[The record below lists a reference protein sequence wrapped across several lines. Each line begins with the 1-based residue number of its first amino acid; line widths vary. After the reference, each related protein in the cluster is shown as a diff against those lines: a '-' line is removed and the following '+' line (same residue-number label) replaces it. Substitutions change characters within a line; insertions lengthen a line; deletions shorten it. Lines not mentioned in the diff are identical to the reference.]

1 MPSPDDRA
9 ALISALRPPP
19 GMVLSQ
25 AVATT
30 FTLDLETA
38 MSIPIAF
45 ARGRSQDLTDPIS
58 VMEALR
64 DCRDRIDI
72 FCQAGAIRPPTTQ
85 STLFAFLEP
94 MITQV
99 WERLHLFH
107 PKIWLLRYESPQ
119 GSRMRLLVLTR
130 NLTADRA
137 WDLAVSLDGEV
148 DLERKRDPSLP
159 ALVTWALGHTKGPA
173 LSERRTERLQ
183 GLLDDAA
190 RTAWEKPPDAWDV
203 TLHALGVG
211 LPNTLKLAGTRAL
224 VASPFVQHDG
234 LERID
239 AGTRFLVSRPEELD
253 RLDEATLVNVDA
265 RVLNE
270 AAWLSEGGEDNQLT
284 GLHAKAYVI
293 EYDRRA
299 WNILGSPNATRP
311 GLAGDRRSN
320 IEFAVTVEG
329 SKKDFGVDHWLSD
342 DYLGH
347 LLVAYDRQVPSAS
360 DEIAEALESTLR
372 SLAGVP
378 FSARVVPD
386 GDSWSERVWP
396 EEPLRYPPAQH
407 VGVELLTTRGR
418 RQHLPTGSEEAVAFA
433 ALAIPDITP
442 FLILTV
448 EQDGQSASAC
458 LRATLL
464 DDLPDRLDHVLM
476 GQVDTAEKFLRWLL
490 MLLADDP
497 GAGFLGPLD
506 EDSSGGSW
514 LMQAQQRGLFE
525 AMVTS
530 LAEHPEQLHLIERFV
545 SKVLESPDNRQVLPD
560 GFVELWQ
567 VVRTALAQGAA
578 A

>member
-1 MPSPDDRA
+1 
-9 ALISALRPPP
+9 
-19 GMVLSQ
+19 MVLGQ

-45 ARGRSQDLTDPIS
+45 ARGRSRDLNDPIS

-64 DCRDRIDI
+64 DCQDRINI

-99 WERLHLFH
+99 WQRSRLFH
-107 PKIWLLRYESPQ
+107 PKIWLLRYDSPQ

-148 DLERKRDPSLP
+148 DPEQRRDRSLPSL
-159 ALVTWALGHTKGPA
+159 VRWALSHTKGPP
-173 LSERRTERLQ
+173 LDQQRTERLQ
-183 GLLDDAA
+183 ILLDDAA
-190 RTAWEKPPDAWDV
+190 RTVWEKPADAWEV

-224 VASPFVQHDG
+224 VVSPFVQADG
-234 LERID
+234 LDLID
-239 AGTRFLVSRPEELD
+239 ARTRLVVSRPEELD
-253 RLDEATLVNVDA
+253 RLDDAALNQLDA

-293 EYDRRA
+293 EYDHRA

-311 GLAGDRRSN
+311 GLVGDGRAN
-320 IEFAVTVEG
+320 VEFAVTLEG
-329 SKKDFGVDHWLSD
+329 SKKNFGVDRWLSD
-342 DYLGH
+342 DSLGH
-347 LLVAYDRQVPSAS
+347 LLVAYDRQTPSAP
-360 DEIAEALESTLR
+360 DETGAALESTLR
-372 SLAGVP
+372 GLAGVP
-378 FSARVVPD
+378 FRARATPD
-386 GDSWSERVWP
+386 GDLWSELVWP
-396 EEPLRYPPAQH
+396 EEPLHYPSAQH
-407 VGVELLTTRGR
+407 VGVELLPTRGR
-418 RQHLPTGSEEAVAFA
+418 RKALASGSEEGVSFTS
-433 ALAIPDITP
+433 LTIPEVSP

-448 EQDGQSASAC
+448 EQDGQSAAAC
-458 LRATLL
+458 VRATLL
-464 DDLPDRLDHVLM
+464 QEDDVPDRLDHVLM
-476 GQVDTAEKFLRWLL
+476 GQVDTAERFLRWLL
-490 MLLADDP
+490 MLLAEDP
-497 GAGFLGPLD
+497 GSGFLLPPD
-506 EDSSGGSW
+506 EDQSGGSW

-530 LAEHPEQLHLIERFV
+530 LADHPEQLQLIERFV
-545 SKVLESPDNRQVLPD
+545 SKVLSSPDTRQVLPE
-560 GFVELWQ
+560 GFLELWQ
-567 VVRTALAQGAA
+567 VVRTALVQGTAA
-578 A
+578 

>member
-1 MPSPDDRA
+1 
-9 ALISALRPPP
+9 
-19 GMVLSQ
+19 MVLGQ

-45 ARGRSQDLTDPIS
+45 ARGRSQDLSDLIS

-72 FCQAGAIRPPTTQ
+72 FCQAGAIRPPTSQ

-99 WERLHLFH
+99 WERSRLFH
-107 PKIWLLRYESPQ
+107 PKIWLLRYDSPQ

-137 WDLAVSLDGEV
+137 WDLAVSLDGEI
-148 DLERKRDPSLP
+148 DPRRKRDRSLP
-159 ALVTWALGHTKGPA
+159 ELVTWALGHTKGPA
-173 LSERRTERLQ
+173 LDGHRAGKLR

-190 RTAWEKPPDAWDV
+190 RTVWEKPADAWDV

-224 VASPFVQHDG
+224 VVSPFVQSDG
-234 LERID
+234 LERIN
-239 AGTRFLVSRPEELD
+239 ARHRVLVSRPEELD
-253 RLDEATLVNVDA
+253 RLDDSTVTNVDA

-270 AAWLSEGGEDNQLT
+270 AAWLSEGGEDNRLT

-299 WNILGSPNATRP
+299 WNILGSPNATLP

-329 SKKDFGVDHWLSD
+329 SKKDFGVDRWLSD
-342 DYLGH
+342 DNLGH
-347 LLVAYDRQVPSAS
+347 LLVPYDRQDPSES
-360 DEIAEALESTLR
+360 DETIEALESTLR
-372 SLAGVP
+372 GLAGVP
-378 FSARVVPD
+378 FSARAIPD
-386 GDSWSERVWP
+386 GESWSEQVWP
-396 EEPLRYPPAQH
+396 EEPLNYPTTQH
-407 VGVELLTTRGR
+407 VEVELLTVRGR
-418 RQHLPTGSEEAVAFA
+418 RQQLPNGSEEAVSFA
-433 ALAIPDITP
+433 SLVIPEITP

-448 EQDGQSASAC
+448 EQGGQSASAC
-458 LRATLL
+458 VRATLL
-464 DDLPDRLDHVLM
+464 DDAPDRLDHVLA

-490 MLLADDP
+490 MLLAEDP
-497 GAGFLGPLD
+497 GAAFLVTLD
-506 EDSSGGSW
+506 ENRSGSSW

-530 LAEHPEQLHLIERFV
+530 LADHPEQLHLIERFV
-545 SKVLESPDNRQVLPD
+545 SRVLSSQDNRQVLPD

-567 VVRTALAQGAA
+567 VVRTALAQGTAA
-578 A
+578 

>member
-1 MPSPDDRA
+1 
-9 ALISALRPPP
+9 
-19 GMVLSQ
+19 MVLGQ

-72 FCQAGAIRPPTTQ
+72 FCQAGAIRPPTSQ

-99 WERLHLFH
+99 WERSRLFH
-107 PKIWLLRYESPQ
+107 PKVWLLRYDSPQ

-137 WDLAVSLDGEV
+137 WDLAVSLDGEI
-148 DLERKRDPSLP
+148 DPTRTRDRSLP
-159 ALVTWALGHTKGPA
+159 ELVTWALDHTKGPG
-173 LSERRTERLQ
+173 LDERRRGRLE

-190 RTAWEKPPDAWDV
+190 RTAWEKPADAWDV

-224 VASPFVQHDG
+224 VVSPFVQSDG
-234 LERID
+234 LERIE
-239 AGTRFLVSRPEELD
+239 ARTRILVSRPEELD
-253 RLDEATLVNVDA
+253 RLDDASLVNVDA

-270 AAWLSEGGEDNQLT
+270 AAWLSEGGEDNRLT

-299 WNILGSPNATRP
+299 WNILGSPNATGP

-329 SKKDFGVDHWLSD
+329 SKKDFGVDRWLSD
-342 DYLGH
+342 DNLGH
-347 LLVAYDRQVPSAS
+347 LLVAYDRQGPSES
-360 DEIAEALESTLR
+360 DETAEALESTLR
-372 SLAGVP
+372 GLAGVP
-378 FSARVVPD
+378 FSARAVPD
-386 GDSWSERVWP
+386 EESWSEVVWP
-396 EEPLRYPPAQH
+396 EEPLRYPTTQQ
-407 VGVELLTTRGR
+407 VGVELLTVRGR
-418 RQHLPTGSEEAVAFA
+418 RQPLPNGSEEAVSFVS
-433 ALAIPDITP
+433 LVIPEITP

-458 LRATLL
+458 VRATLL
-464 DDLPDRLDHVLM
+464 DDVPDRLDHVLT

-490 MLLADDP
+490 MLLAEDP
-497 GAGFLGPLD
+497 GASFLAPMD
-506 EDSSGGSW
+506 ETGSGGSW

-525 AMVTS
+525 AMVVS
-530 LAEHPEQLHLIERFV
+530 LADQPEQLHLIERFV
-545 SKVLESPDNRQVLPD
+545 SKVLSSPDNRQVLPD

-567 VVRTALAQGAA
+567 VVRSALAEGAA